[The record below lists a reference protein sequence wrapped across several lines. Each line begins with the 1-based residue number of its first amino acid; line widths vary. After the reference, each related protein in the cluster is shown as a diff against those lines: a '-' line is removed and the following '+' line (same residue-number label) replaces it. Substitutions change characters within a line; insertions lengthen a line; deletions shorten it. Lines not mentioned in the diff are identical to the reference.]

1 MITKSETK
9 TLILSF
15 ADNAGKKVNYTL
27 QRPKADLDKES
38 VDKAVADIL
47 NAKVFA
53 TETGDLSSLQE
64 RRIVPRK
71 VEDFAEARG
80 RICSSFE
87 KRASCNERSD
97 YSCKPIGIR
106 QRVSVMHAA
115 VVLNRKNDFSLDIHP

>member
-15 ADNAGKKVNYTL
+15 ADNGKKVNYTL

-64 RRIVPRK
+64 SRIVTRK
-71 VEDFAEARG
+71 VEAFA
-80 RICSSFE
+80 
-87 KRASCNERSD
+87 
-97 YSCKPIGIR
+97 
-106 QRVSVMHAA
+106 
-115 VVLNRKNDFSLDIHP
+115 

>member
-15 ADNAGKKVNYTL
+15 ADNTGKKINYTL

-53 TETGDLSSLQE
+53 TKTGDLSSLQE
-64 RRIVPRK
+64 SRIVTRK
-71 VEDFAEARG
+71 VEAFA
-80 RICSSFE
+80 
-87 KRASCNERSD
+87 
-97 YSCKPIGIR
+97 
-106 QRVSVMHAA
+106 
-115 VVLNRKNDFSLDIHP
+115 

>member
-27 QRPKADLDKES
+27 QRQKADLDKES

-64 RRIVPRK
+64 SRIVTRK
-71 VEDFAEARG
+71 VEAFA
-80 RICSSFE
+80 
-87 KRASCNERSD
+87 
-97 YSCKPIGIR
+97 
-106 QRVSVMHAA
+106 
-115 VVLNRKNDFSLDIHP
+115 